1 MSGHLT
7 YRTGAVRYQVTD
19 VERAVAFYTERLGFD
34 VALRGGPAF
43 ASVVSGNLTVFLSGP
58 GSSGARPLAD
68 GTAQTPGGYNR
79 LVLEVDDLDVA
90 VTDLRRADVMF
101 RNMVET
107 GPGGRQIQITD
118 PDGNPV
124 ELFEPAAVKPPA
136 D

>member
-1 MSGHLT
+1 MSGHTT

-19 VERAVAFYTERLGFD
+19 VERAVAFYTEHLGFH

-43 ASVVSGNLTVFLSGP
+43 ASVANGNLTLFLSGP
-58 GSSGARPLAD
+58 GSSGARQLPD
-68 GTAQTPGGYNR
+68 GSSQAPGGFNR
-79 LVLEVDDLDVA
+79 FVLEVEDLDA
-90 VTDLRRADVMF
+90 AITELRGADVSF
-101 RNMVET
+101 RNTVET

-124 ELFEPAAVKPPA
+124 ELFEAAAVKPPA

>member
-7 YRTGAVRYQVTD
+7 NRTGAVRYQVTD
-19 VERAVAFYTERLGFD
+19 VERAIAFYTNHLGFD

-43 ASVVSGNLTVFLSGP
+43 AAIANGNLTLFLSGP
-58 GSSGARPLAD
+58 GSSGARQLPD
-68 GTAQTPGGYNR
+68 GTPQTPGGHNR
-79 LVLEVDDLDVA
+79 FVLEVDDLDA
-90 VTDLRRADVMF
+90 AITELRRAGVAF
-101 RNMVET
+101 RNSVET

-124 ELFEPAAVKPPA
+124 ELFEAAAVRRPE